1 MKRNEYKQYQMKK
14 ELVLLIKLT
23 EGLYKDTKLPDVL
36 TNDIDTDIFIK
47 LASKNNLLYNASKQ
61 ILDFPSLSEENRRR
75 FQIIVS
81 DGEKNLAKVRRTLE
95 EIKKHLPNCIIFK
108 TFRGTNF
115 IRIPTDIDVL
125 TRTFKTDI
133 NKFMGFGYKT
143 SGYLPREGSLHLL
156 RDAMWKIHLHNDISW
171 AQTHFF
177 NLDFIFQNPRT
188 EVFNGQEVTIPNITA
203 DVLIHLAHMNFE
215 PLNMVL
221 AELLY
226 LFTIIPKMD
235 FHLALEQS
243 EKYRWKKTFLR
254 TLNLINNF
262 HYYFYGGVLTQEIDF
277 NKIELEKI
285 VFPYCF
291 SRTHLI
297 LSVLEKRLF
306 IYPLTRIFKVL
317 NILFC
322 GDTFTKYIS
331 LVDRET
337 KK

>member
-1 MKRNEYKQYQMKK
+1 MKK

-23 EGLYKDTKLPDVL
+23 ERLYKETKLPNFL
-36 TNDIDTDIFIK
+36 LADIDIDIFIK

-61 ILDFPSLSEENRRR
+61 ILNVPSLSEENRKR
-75 FQIIVS
+75 FQIIVC
-81 DGEKNLAKVRRTLE
+81 DGEKNIAKVRRTLE

-125 TRTFKTDI
+125 TKTFKSDI
-133 NKFMGFGYKT
+133 NKFIGFGYKT
-143 SGYLPREGSLHLL
+143 SGYLPKEGSIHLL
-156 RDAMWKIHLHNDISW
+156 RDDMWKIHLHNDISW
-171 AQTHFF
+171 AWDHFF

-188 EVFNGQEVTIPNITA
+188 EVLNGQEVTIPNITA

-215 PLNMVL
+215 PLNIVL

-226 LFTIIPKMD
+226 LFTIIPNMD
-235 FHLALEQS
+235 FHLALKQT

-262 HYYFYGGVLTQEIDF
+262 HYYFYGEVLTKEIDF
-277 NKIELEKI
+277 NRIELEKP

-297 LSVLEKRLF
+297 LSVLEKQLF

-331 LVDRET
+331 PADRET
-337 KK
+337 KEQGGETV